1 MVDGETKTGL
11 TTEERNERSLQ
22 LDRLSTLEIVQ
33 IMNSEDRKVAEAVE
47 RAIPDIVR
55 AIDPIVETLA
65 NGGRL
70 FYVGA
75 GTSGRLG
82 ILDASECPPTF
93 GVSPEL
99 VQGII
104 AGGQQALVR
113 AIENVE
119 DDGEQGARD
128 IRERVT
134 AKDAVV
140 GISASGRTSYVL
152 GAIGEANRI
161 GAVTV
166 GISCNAG
173 TPLSEAARY
182 AIEVPVGPEVVTGS
196 TRLKAGTAQ
205 KMVLNMI
212 STTAMIKLGKVYGNL
227 MVNVQATNRKLKE
240 RVIRII
246 CDATDVDPD
255 TARNYCG
262 EANGDARI
270 AILMIKFGISRLQAE
285 EVLAGERHHF
295 GNAMRRLTER
305 RN

>member
-11 TTEERNERSLQ
+11 TTEQRNERSLQ

-33 IMNSEDRKVAEAVE
+33 IMNSEDRKVADAVE
-47 RAIPDIVR
+47 RAIPDIVQ
-55 AIDPIVETLA
+55 AIDPIVEALG

-93 GVSPEL
+93 GVSPDL

-104 AGGQQALVR
+104 AGGEQALVR
-113 AIENVE
+113 AVENAE

-140 GISASGRTSYVL
+140 GISASGGTNYVL

-173 TPLSEAARY
+173 TPLSRTAQY
-182 AIEVPVGPEVVTGS
+182 GIEVPVGPEVVTGS

-227 MVNVQATNRKLKE
+227 MVNVQATNRKLRD

-255 TARNYCG
+255 TARQYCG
-262 EANGDARI
+262 AANGDARI
-270 AILMIKFGISRLQAE
+270 AILMIKFGISRMQAE

>member
-11 TTEERNERSLQ
+11 TTEQRNERSLQ
-22 LDRLSTLEIVQ
+22 LDRLSTFEIVT
-33 IMNSEDRKVAEAVE
+33 IMNSEDRKVADAVG

-55 AIDPIVETLA
+55 AIDPIVETLK

-93 GVSPEL
+93 GVSPDL
-99 VQGII
+99 IQGII
-104 AGGQQALVR
+104 AGGEKALVR
-113 AIENVE
+113 AVENAE
-119 DDGEQGARD
+119 DDEEKGARD

-134 AKDAVV
+134 GKDAVV
-140 GISASGRTSYVL
+140 GISASGRTSYVI
-152 GAIGEANRI
+152 GAVAEANRI

-173 TPLSEAARY
+173 TPLSRTARH
-182 AIEVPVGPEVVTGS
+182 AIEVLVGPEVVTGS

-212 STTAMIKLGKVYGNL
+212 STAAMIKLGKVYGNL
-227 MVNVQATNRKLKE
+227 MVNVQATNRKLKD

-255 TARNYCG
+255 TARFFCA
-262 EANGDARI
+262 EANGDARV
-270 AILMIKFGISRLQAE
+270 AILMIKFGISRDEAE
-285 EVLAGERHHF
+285 EVLAGENHHF
-295 GNAMRRLTER
+295 GNALKRLEQRRV
-305 RN
+305 